1 MAGRLNER
9 ERERHDGNSGV
20 LYSLKQREN
29 KDTAHEGVTR
39 VFARAVATA
48 HLCCADFLFRRE
60 ISDTVFLALTF
71 RSQLPE
77 PDASY
82 TCRQSARCR
91 CRWSADNEQLTDGSL
106 HSFPLCLELS
116 QPF

>member
-9 ERERHDGNSGV
+9 ERDMTETAGFYTR
-20 LYSLKQREN
+20 LN

-48 HLCCADFLFRRE
+48 HLRCADFLLRRE

-77 PDASY
+77 PDAS
-82 TCRQSARCR
+82 SAI
-91 CRWSADNEQLTDGSL
+91 GSV
-106 HSFPLCLELS
+106 SMQVVC
-116 QPF
+116 